1 MNITHVKSFVVWEN
15 GRNFFFVK
23 VETDSGIYGL
33 GEGGLTWREM
43 AASGCV
49 DHLKPLLVGQ
59 DPSRIEYL
67 WQVMFRSGFFPAGRI
82 ACSAISA
89 IDIALWDI

>member
-1 MNITHVKSFVVWEN
+1 MLWVGNREDYWRKSFVVWEN

-23 VETDSGIYGL
+23 VETDAGIYGL

-67 WQVMFRSGFFPAGRI
+67 WQVSGSSVI
-82 ACSAISA
+82 WSKMI
-89 IDIALWDI
+89 

>member
-49 DHLKPLLVGQ
+49 DQLKALLVVQ

-67 WQVMFRSGFFPAGRI
+67 WQVMFRSGFSRQDQWLVRL
-82 ACSAISA
+82 SVL